1 MLKRLLTYLKEGNSY
16 NAIEL
21 YSDGEKDM
29 TLISSFVNTKNG
41 LEREI
46 YGQEEK
52 AEFNVAMIPKKRAF
66 LVINT
71 NNVIT
76 KIERA
81 SRVNEVALVQKVF
94 PNLKLEDFFYEIT
107 SYENSQFIS
116 ICRKS
121 YVIECLEFFKQ
132 KGITI
137 TGFSIGISNITI
149 LIPFI
154 NTESFSLNSKEIVA
168 TEDGVEEIHSGNN
181 NSEQQHN
188 VQGMLLTAK
197 ELLGFA
203 NILTYIKNSHGEKS
217 NFASIN
223 LALKEEG
230 IHSHLFNVFL
240 KSGIVLIL
248 ISLLI
253 NFLFFNHYYT
263 RTESLRQI
271 QQVNK
276 ANKSKIMELTKIVK
290 DKEKLIDDVISSSSS
305 EVSYFL
311 DALTYELPKAILL
324 SIVDYQPLGKQIKE
338 NKEIQIRENEL
349 IVSGISADSKVFSS
363 WIETLE
369 TYNWIEKVGITA
381 YDYSQKEASEFS
393 LIITIEDEK

>member
-16 NAIEL
+16 SAIEL
-21 YSDGEKDM
+21 YFDGERDM
-29 TLISSFVNTKNG
+29 TLVSSFVNTKNG

-46 YGQEEK
+46 YDQEEK
-52 AEFNVAMIPKKRAF
+52 AGFNDAMVPKKRAF

-81 SRVNEVALVQKVF
+81 STMDEVTLVQKAF

-107 SYENSQFIS
+107 SYKNSQLIS
-116 ICRKS
+116 ICRKP
-121 YVIECLEFFKQ
+121 YVDECLEFFKQ

-154 NTESFSLNSKEIVA
+154 NKESFSLNFKVIVA
-168 TEDGVEEIHSGNN
+168 TEDGIEEVHSGNN

-217 NFASIN
+217 NFTSIN
-223 LALKEEG
+223 MALKEEG
-230 IHSHLFNVFL
+230 IHSHLFNVLL

-248 ISLLI
+248 VSLLI

-290 DKEKLIDDVISSSSS
+290 EKEKLIDDVISSSSS
-305 EVSYFL
+305 EVSYYL
-311 DALTYELPKAILL
+311 DTLTYELPEAILL
-324 SIVDYQPLGKQIKE
+324 STVDYQPLLKQIKE

-349 IVSGISADSKVFSS
+349 MVSGISADSKVFSS

-369 TYNWIEKVGITA
+369 TYNWITKVEITA

-393 LIITIEDEK
+393 LIITIKDEK